1 MKFDKPT
8 LVSITAPTASG
19 KNFLLYELQN
29 RYGMSKILSTT
40 TRAPRDGEVD
50 GVDYK
55 FISDSVSKS
64 LEEMGEFAELVTFR
78 GVRYGVTNN
87 EMERKMLSGSSPL
100 IILEPNGVNQYR
112 KILSAKGWDIFTVYV
127 HTPENVRTER
137 LCHRTAMDIVAEA
150 SDSNKLFGEVFQGIK
165 KQISIHTCRV
175 QSMLTEER
183 EWSNTN
189 IWDVIVPGDDSV
201 KALDLIE
208 RGIHWRNK
216 KTAEPQPYDHKM

>member
-19 KNFLLYELQN
+19 KNFLLSELQD

-78 GVRYGVTNN
+78 GARYGVTNN
-87 EMERKMLSGSSPL
+87 EMDRKMLSGSSPL
-100 IILEPNGVNQYR
+100 IILEPKGIQQYR
-112 KILSAKGWDIFTVYV
+112 KILSAKGWDLFTIYV

-137 LCHRTAMDIVAEA
+137 LCHRTAMDIVSGAA
-150 SDSNKLFGEVFQGIK
+150 DSNKLFGEMFQGIK
-165 KQISIHTCRV
+165 KQITIHTCRV
-175 QSMLTEER
+175 QSMMTEER

-201 KALDLIE
+201 KALNLIE
-208 RGIHWRNK
+208 RGVQWRNK
-216 KTAEPQPYDHKM
+216 KSAEPKPYDHKM